1 MGCVLPVRAVRCVD
15 GHISAPDAESMPESY
30 RFDTVKGDW
39 FRQDREVVMDK
50 RIAIVTG
57 SALGLGYELTRQL
70 IERGWFVCG
79 VDFNAA
85 RQQELAEAFGPDR
98 YRALTGD
105 ISDEAFVRAAVAEAA
120 SIGHIDLL
128 INNAGQPSFKVPTAY
143 TAADVDK
150 CLKGLK
156 GMILFSV
163 ETLKA
168 DGERDLKI
176 VNVMSTAATRG
187 NANESVY
194 CATKWG
200 ERGYT
205 ESLKAAYKGTS
216 VKIVGVCPGG
226 IDTEFYRDSHDYVSE
241 EKQHTFMSP
250 ADCANVILFNLVNDA
265 NLTVS
270 DILIERNYV

>member
-1 MGCVLPVRAVRCVD
+1 MFAAGTEA
-15 GHISAPDAESMPESY
+15 MPESY

-85 RQQELAEAFGPDR
+85 KQQELAEAFGSDR

-176 VNVMSTAATRG
+176 ANVMSTAATRG